1 MLKSEVKMALTSM
14 TGFGRGR
21 GELSSRFAASVVIR
35 SVNHKYLDVQV
46 RTNLREETPEL
57 EAAVRTIVASGVQRG
72 RVTVQM
78 NLEKTAPSETTTL
91 VDGAALTRVLRQL
104 RDIESE
110 IDSPHPLELRDVLS
124 IPGLVTVA
132 AREIRLDRNEITALE
147 AVVRAAMAEFTA
159 MKDDEATRLADQL
172 EQELAR
178 LTAFLDELDPEL
190 EEIRGKIFERL
201 RERVDRLLGPE
212 VSADPERVVQEAALL
227 ADRSEVSEEVTRL
240 RSHLE
245 TFSERLAQGGT
256 VGRTLDFLC
265 QEIHRELNTLGSK
278 CREVGLAER
287 LVEAK
292 VATERLREQ
301 VQNLE

>member
-1 MLKSEVKMALTSM
+1 MALASM

-21 GELSSRFAASVVIR
+21 GELSSRFSASVVIR

-57 EAAVRTIVASGVQRG
+57 EAAVRAIVTSGIQRG
-72 RVTVQM
+72 RVTVQI
-78 NLEKTAPSETTTL
+78 NLEKTAPSGTTTL
-91 VDGAALTRVLRQL
+91 VDGEALSRVLDQL
-104 RDIESE
+104 RSIESGAGGP
-110 IDSPHPLELRDVLS
+110 SPLELRDVLS

-132 AREIRLDRNEITALE
+132 ARETRLDPEETAALE
-147 AVVRAAMAEFTA
+147 AVVREAMSEFTA
-159 MKDDEATRLADQL
+159 MRDDEATRLADQL
-172 EQELAR
+172 VHELAR

-190 EEIRGKIFERL
+190 EEIRGRIFERL
-201 RERVDRLLGPE
+201 RERIERLLGPE
-212 VSADPERVVQEAALL
+212 VSADPERVIQEAALL

-278 CREVGLAER
+278 CREVGVAER